1 MSMIFKDMVS
11 KLRLARERNQRRNGG
26 MASPE
31 SENLI
36 YTPKSRQP
44 GNVLDTEK
52 MNEEG

>member
-11 KLRLARERNQRRNGG
+11 KLRLARQRNQRRNGV

-31 SENLI
+31 SEKLI
-36 YTPKSRQP
+36 YTLKSGQP
-44 GNVLDTEK
+44 GNVLDIEK